1 MKVTAIKNMLMAQ
14 DPSRAID
21 FYRGVFGF
29 GVKFESDHW
38 SELTAGDCIIALH
51 GEHDGSPNRV
61 SLSIE
66 ADDVNA
72 AMRAVKEHGGREAV
86 PPVQREGEPIIYSE
100 FVDTEGNIVMM
111 TQYVGEP

>member
-14 DPSRAID
+14 DPARAIS
-21 FYRGVFGF
+21 FYRSVFGF
-29 GVKFESDHW
+29 GLKFQSEHW

-66 ADDVNA
+66 VDDVK
-72 AMRAVKEHGGREAV
+72 AVMDSIKQHGGREVVA
-86 PPVQREGEPIIYSE
+86 PLQREGEPIIYSE
-100 FVDTEGNIVMM
+100 FADAEGNIVML
-111 TQYVGEP
+111 TQFVG